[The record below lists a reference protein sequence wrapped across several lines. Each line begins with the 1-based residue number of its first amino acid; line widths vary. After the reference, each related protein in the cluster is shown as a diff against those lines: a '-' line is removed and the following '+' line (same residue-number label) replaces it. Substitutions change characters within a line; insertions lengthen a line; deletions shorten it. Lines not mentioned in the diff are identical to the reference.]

1 MVIMEEK
8 TIQRKT
14 DMEEKMDNKQKTWN
28 SLPILMFQDVQA
40 AT

>member
-1 MVIMEEK
+1 MEEK
-8 TIQRKT
+8 T
-14 DMEEKMDNKQKTWN
+14 KMDNKQKTWN

>member
-1 MVIMEEK
+1 MEEK
-8 TIQRKT
+8 TIQWKT

-28 SLPILMFQDVQA
+28 PSPILMFQDVQA

>member
-1 MVIMEEK
+1 MVIREEK
-8 TIQRKT
+8 T
-14 DMEEKMDNKQKTWN
+14 KMDNKQKPWN

>member
-1 MVIMEEK
+1 MEEK
-8 TIQRKT
+8 TIRKT

-28 SLPILMFQDVQA
+28 SLPILMYQDVQA

>member
-8 TIQRKT
+8 TIRKT